1 MVRQHSWNWLP
12 PRVTRFHSSLPS
24 RPPLAMVEQLEDRVL
39 MSVSEGGIE
48 QALIGLLRQQIGV
61 RNAELEV
68 LKLAGDLVQDKTT
81 PLSSTVEA
89 FLKIEDDF
97 QGIDGALV
105 KIVHSAL
112 LGNKMNVDV
121 QMVKIDFAFASLEEE
136 VKFFGENG
144 TGLLLPAVQ
153 RVREAALDTI
163 KFANALPAVQLTDH
177 KLVGDFMKFEFEY
190 LKIADITDKVVTTDL
205 AGKLT
210 ADKWRLDIV
219 KLDDAFVKLDADIAA
234 MGDGSVF
241 KALSEDLSK
250 LQDNTFNFLTDFT
263 TPSTDGGGDAISIT
277 LTDPEGD
284 TIS

>member
-1 MVRQHSWNWLP
+1 
-12 PRVTRFHSSLPS
+12 
-24 RPPLAMVEQLEDRVL
+24 
-39 MSVSEGGIE
+39 
-48 QALIGLLRQQIGV
+48 
-61 RNAELEV
+61 
-68 LKLAGDLVQDKTT
+68 
-81 PLSSTVEA
+81 
-89 FLKIEDDF
+89 
-97 QGIDGALV
+97 
-105 KIVHSAL
+105 
-112 LGNKMNVDV
+112 MNVDV

-210 ADKWRLDIV
+210 GEKWRLDIV